1 MTENLSPSLSP
12 PDRNDETVFARL
24 EAELSAFPLP
34 EDRGDAIPFP
44 PKAKEGAGIGE
55 LSEKSIHQMLKC
67 CYAPDPTQRE
77 VKIGRFVADVYDGR
91 RVAEIQTGQPGR
103 LLPKLRFFL
112 SEGLPVTVVYP
123 MAGIKHLRWIDPETG
138 EITKP
143 RKSGK
148 KERPIDAF
156 HALYPLRELLLH
168 PGLTVELLFFE
179 LDEYRLLAAM
189 RESVKRDPPGL
200 NGSRGSCF
208 AGKHCTLRRT
218 IFAFLRKFRIFPN
231 RLPQQTCK
239 RRRSSAAVPH
249 TASRIFWKPSGF

>member
-1 MTENLSPSLSP
+1 MLLRSGSYAARGK
-12 PDRNDETVFARL
+12 DRTVCRRRL
-24 EAELSAFPLP
+24 
-34 EDRGDAIPFP
+34 R
-44 PKAKEGAGIGE
+44 
-55 LSEKSIHQMLKC
+55 
-67 CYAPDPTQRE
+67 R
-77 VKIGRFVADVYDGR
+77 R

-179 LDEYRLLAAM
+179 LDEYRLLCGYA
-189 RESVKRDPPGL
+189 RERKK
-200 NGSRGSCF
+200 GSARIERIPRKLLCR
-208 AGKHCTLRRT
+208 KTLYL
-218 IFAFLRKFRIFPN
+218 AEDYLRIFEEIPN
-231 RLPQQTCK
+231 LSEPFTAADLQKAAKLRSRPAYSVAHLLEALGLLKKVGMQK
-239 RRRSSAAVPH
+239 RAQLYGRCGSASSA
-249 TASRIFWKPSGF
+249 PSPEADVHICDLKRNQI

>member
-91 RVAEIQTGQPGR
+91 RVAEIQTG
-103 LLPKLRFFL
+103 
-112 SEGLPVTVVYP
+112 T
-123 MAGIKHLRWIDPETG
+123 AGTAFAET
-138 EITKP
+138 
-143 RKSGK
+143 
-148 KERPIDAF
+148 
-156 HALYPLRELLLH
+156 AL
-168 PGLTVELLFFE
+168 F
-179 LDEYRLLAAM
+179 
-189 RESVKRDPPGL
+189 SVGGTAG
-200 NGSRGSCF
+200 NGSLSHGGNQAPSLDRSGN
-208 AGKHCTLRRT
+208 GGNHKT
-218 IFAFLRKFRIFPN
+218 PE
-231 RLPQQTCK
+231 K
-239 RRRSSAAVPH
+239 R
-249 TASRIFWKPSGF
+249 